1 VDSDGLG
8 NMSLANSSYEKY
20 GPALEYLDQALQK
33 NPKSMRAHFY
43 KGLILRLQNRW
54 DEAIQELEPVVAA
67 YPQFRQA
74 RQELGYA
81 YFLEKRYAPAREQF
95 EALQQINPDDLSA
108 HYYLS
113 LIYSSLGMKQE
124 AAREGA
130 LYSEHRDD
138 SGAQLLALHFRYEHA
153 DVAHENEPY
162 HVHDNSM
169 PSLPGA
175 VRAGGDVKT
184 KQHDP

>member
-1 VDSDGLG
+1 
-8 NMSLANSSYEKY
+8 
-20 GPALEYLDQALQK
+20 
-33 NPKSMRAHFY
+33 MRAHFY

-138 SGAQLLALHFRYEHA
+138 PGAQLLGLDFRYKHA
-153 DVAHENEPY
+153 EVAHESEPY
-162 HVHDNSM
+162 HVHDKSGTLLRNTAASVPAASDASKNHAPQDAHVSM
-169 PSLPGA
+169 CNHKKGIPELDS
-175 VRAGGDVKT
+175 D
-184 KQHDP
+184 